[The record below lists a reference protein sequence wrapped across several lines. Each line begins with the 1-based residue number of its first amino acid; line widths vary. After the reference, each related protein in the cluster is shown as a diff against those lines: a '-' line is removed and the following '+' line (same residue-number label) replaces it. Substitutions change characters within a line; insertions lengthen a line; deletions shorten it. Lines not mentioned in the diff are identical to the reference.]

1 MSDVGGMA
9 TDGIGLK
16 NIRSVKGETEEGTCR
31 DGEG

>member
-1 MSDVGGMA
+1 MSDVGGWLQTAMA
-9 TDGIGLK
+9 K

>member
-1 MSDVGGMA
+1 MSG
-9 TDGIGLK
+9 DGFRQQWLK